1 MVDLRIRT
9 ITGADGV
16 LEEETVG
23 AFKSSL
29 RGALIREGDD
39 GYE

>member
-1 MVDLRIRT
+1 MVDLRVRT

-39 GYE
+39 G